1 MEWTDG
7 GMRRTG
13 GEYKASRADMF
24 FRALDYRMLVPVLLL
39 VIIGLVVL
47 NTVLAKGYG
56 AVIFDY
62 PMNYYKQ
69 IAAVLLGVVA
79 ASILCLFEPPTMR
92 LIGGI
97 IYIVSIILLFVVKID
112 GYRPVAGADSW
123 LRIPLFGSFQPSEL
137 SKIGVAMMTGPVF
150 AAMKRGELAVRTGF
164 FRIGLLYGLPFL
176 FVVTEPDLGTS
187 LVLIF
192 MFLSTAFVWG
202 VRWRTILLSVTS
214 AVFVVLPLT
223 WQFALNSTQKDRI
236 MTFLFRGHDKT
247 ASYHIEQS
255 LAAVASGGLAGN
267 RAGNTVSVPVKESDF
282 IFPAISEQLGLIGTT
297 LIILL
302 AVYLIAHTLR
312 VASKI
317 VSRSPE
323 ESYIMVAL
331 ITGMAFHFIEN
342 IGMTVGLLP
351 ITGIP
356 LPFISYGGSAMI
368 SNFLL
373 LGVLLNYSMNHNE
386 RMLREAPLAV

>member
-1 MEWTDG
+1 MDWTDG
-7 GMRRTG
+7 GIRRTG
-13 GEYKASRADMF
+13 GEHRVSRADMF
-24 FRALDYRMLVPVLLL
+24 FRALDYRMLVPVLAL

-62 PMNYYKQ
+62 PMNFYKQ

-79 ASILCLFEPPTMR
+79 ASILCLCDPPTMR
-92 LIGGI
+92 LIGGV
-97 IYIVSIILLFVVKID
+97 IYIVSIVLLFVVKVD

-150 AAMKRGELAVRTGF
+150 ALMKRGEISVPTGF
-164 FRIGLLYGLPFL
+164 LRIGLLYGLPFL

-187 LVLIF
+187 LVLLF

-202 VRWRTILLSVTS
+202 LRWRTIILTLTG
-214 AVFVVLPLT
+214 AVFIVLPLS
-223 WQFALNSTQKDRI
+223 WQFVWNATQKDRI
-236 MTFLFRGHDKT
+236 MTFLFRGSDKT

-267 RAGNTVSVPVKESDF
+267 TSASTVSVPVKESDF
-282 IFPAISEQLGLIGTT
+282 IFPAISEQLGLVGTT
-297 LIILL
+297 LVILL
-302 AVYLIAHTLR
+302 AIYLIAHTLR
-312 VASKI
+312 VAGKI
-317 VSRSPE
+317 VSRAPE

-356 LPFISYGGSAMI
+356 LPFISYGGSSMV

-386 RMLREAPLAV
+386 RMLREFT